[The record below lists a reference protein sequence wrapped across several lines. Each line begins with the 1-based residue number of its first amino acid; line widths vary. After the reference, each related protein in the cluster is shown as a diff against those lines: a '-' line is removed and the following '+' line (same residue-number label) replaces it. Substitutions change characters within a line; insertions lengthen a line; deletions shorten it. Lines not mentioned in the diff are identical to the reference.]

1 MHHVL
6 IRYTLKA
13 GLQRYKERGEKGVA
27 VEMKQLNYKL
37 TFKTVK
43 NKSLTTEQRADALCS
58 LMLLKEKITGKM
70 KGYMC
75 ADGIN

>member
-1 MHHVL
+1 MHHIL
-6 IRYTLKA
+6 MQYTLKA
-13 GLQRYKERGEKGVA
+13 GLQRYKERGEKGLA

-43 NKSLTTEQRADALCS
+43 NKSLTPEQLADALCE
-58 LMLLKEKITGKM
+58 LMLLKEKLTGQI

-75 ADGIN
+75 ADVRN